1 MSLKSNIF
9 LYEGKSINVQ
19 DLCDILG
26 KYIEFGSDLYI
37 EFNISSFGNI
47 HPDIK
52 TRDQLA
58 SNIFLAFSEVSGPD
72 ATILI
77 PSFTFSW
84 GENSD
89 FIFDMNSQTH
99 LGLMPNWF
107 LIQEHVDRSYDPMYS
122 VLAKG
127 KNSKFYSRKTFNS
140 FGNDSVFAKLHEAN
154 AKLVGFGLNF
164 FDPTFIHY
172 VEQYFDENN
181 SKINYRYLKEFFG
194 KIRINNEIS
203 SLQSHKCFVRNTDFK
218 FSSNYE
224 KLSDELKLNKFLIE
238 EKFCDSSIYI
248 SDGNSVFDFVIS
260 KLTKDPHYFIT
271 SE

>member
-1 MSLKSNIF
+1 MRNNIF

-89 FIFDMNSQTH
+89 CIFDMAI
-99 LGLMPNWF
+99 F
-107 LIQEHVDRSYDPMYS
+107 LYSY
-122 VLAKG
+122 
-127 KNSKFYSRKTFNS
+127 
-140 FGNDSVFAKLHEAN
+140 
-154 AKLVGFGLNF
+154 
-164 FDPTFIHY
+164 
-172 VEQYFDENN
+172 
-181 SKINYRYLKEFFG
+181 
-194 KIRINNEIS
+194 
-203 SLQSHKCFVRNTDFK
+203 
-218 FSSNYE
+218 
-224 KLSDELKLNKFLIE
+224 
-238 EKFCDSSIYI
+238 
-248 SDGNSVFDFVIS
+248 
-260 KLTKDPHYFIT
+260 
-271 SE
+271 